1 MMAATKK
8 IEVETMI
15 PFDSSAMNKRKL
27 KKSTLNKLTQLRNG
41 HNHGRDAFIFFQ
53 LLMRTFV

>member
-15 PFDSSAMNKRKL
+15 PFDSSAMNKGNFENL
-27 KKSTLNKLTQLRNG
+27 
-41 HNHGRDAFIFFQ
+41 H
-53 LLMRTFV
+53 